1 MGVHNHKSNIETY
14 LDNVIM
20 ADGYQPKYN
29 RLTSTEER
37 CHTFDQWFSAK
48 KTKYENY
55 SPKTTNTSY
64 NRTQV
69 NHSYTSQPMAYINDE
84 DISMPEDSF
93 IVLEP
98 MDTPAASI
106 TSGISYQNATESEI
120 DSLEVQ
126 FSPCSTVSSEAGS
139 IQNPNRPRA
148 PKRATREPLP
158 EAHRPG
164 KRPAIPDSRLTETEL
179 IRKNRRR
186 ERNREAAARQRIKR
200 DNEKNKI
207 KDERDMYKDR
217 CEALEKEL
225 KELKDKFAAK
235 EFGAKYE
242 ANRELHCRNNP
253 KMKTKLI
260 ISDPKILSIKKGV
273 IGSEDRKRKLTMSPS
288 LADVADPFF
297 DLDLKKDLKEKIPN
311 IIQNSQ
317 SSLMSFL

>member
-1 MGVHNHKSNIETY
+1 MG
-14 LDNVIM
+14 
-20 ADGYQPKYN
+20 AGGYQPKYN

-48 KTKYENY
+48 KPKYENY
-55 SPKTTNTSY
+55 SQETTNTSY

-200 DNEKNKI
+200 DN
-207 KDERDMYKDR
+207 D
-217 CEALEKEL
+217 ALEL
-225 KELKDKFAAK
+225 LRVSKDKRCLRFLKKRLGAHIRAK
-235 EFGAKYE
+235 RK
-242 ANRELHCRNNP
+242 REE
-253 KMKTKLI
+253 M
-260 ISDPKILSIKKGV
+260 SGV
-273 IGSEDRKRKLTMSPS
+273 IQQQRKAAAAGKH
-288 LADVADPFF
+288 
-297 DLDLKKDLKEKIPN
+297 
-311 IIQNSQ
+311 
-317 SSLMSFL
+317 

>member
-1 MGVHNHKSNIETY
+1 MG
-14 LDNVIM
+14 
-20 ADGYQPKYN
+20 
-29 RLTSTEER
+29 
-37 CHTFDQWFSAK
+37 
-48 KTKYENY
+48 
-55 SPKTTNTSY
+55 
-64 NRTQV
+64 
-69 NHSYTSQPMAYINDE
+69 
-84 DISMPEDSF
+84 
-93 IVLEP
+93 
-98 MDTPAASI
+98 
-106 TSGISYQNATESEI
+106 
-120 DSLEVQ
+120 
-126 FSPCSTVSSEAGS
+126 
-139 IQNPNRPRA
+139 
-148 PKRATREPLP
+148 
-158 EAHRPG
+158 
-164 KRPAIPDSRLTETEL
+164 LTETEL

-207 KDERDMYKDR
+207 KEERDMYKDR

-225 KELKDKFAAK
+225 K

-273 IGSEDRKRKLTMSPS
+273 MGSEDRKRKLTMSPS

-317 SSLMSFL
+317 

>member
-1 MGVHNHKSNIETY
+1 MG
-14 LDNVIM
+14 
-20 ADGYQPKYN
+20 PKYN

-37 CHTFDQWFSAK
+37 CNTFDQWFSAK
-48 KTKYENY
+48 KPKYENY
-55 SPKTTNTSY
+55 SQETTNTSY
-64 NRTQV
+64 NRTEV
-69 NHSYTSQPMAYINDE
+69 NHSYTSQPMPYINDE
-84 DISMPEDSF
+84 EDSF

-98 MDTPAASI
+98 MDTPVASI

-207 KDERDMYKDR
+207 KDERDMYKNR

-225 KELKDKFAAK
+225 KELKDKFA
-235 EFGAKYE
+235 AKYE

-260 ISDPKILSIKKGV
+260 ISDPKILSIKKSV

-297 DLDLKKDLKEKIPN
+297 DLPVDLPVDLKKDLKEKNSN

>member
-1 MGVHNHKSNIETY
+1 MGR
-14 LDNVIM
+14 D
-20 ADGYQPKYN
+20 
-29 RLTSTEER
+29 
-37 CHTFDQWFSAK
+37 
-48 KTKYENY
+48 
-55 SPKTTNTSY
+55 
-64 NRTQV
+64 
-69 NHSYTSQPMAYINDE
+69 
-84 DISMPEDSF
+84 
-93 IVLEP
+93 
-98 MDTPAASI
+98 
-106 TSGISYQNATESEI
+106 
-120 DSLEVQ
+120 
-126 FSPCSTVSSEAGS
+126 
-139 IQNPNRPRA
+139 
-148 PKRATREPLP
+148 
-158 EAHRPG
+158 
-164 KRPAIPDSRLTETEL
+164 
-179 IRKNRRR
+179 
-186 ERNREAAARQRIKR
+186 RNREAAARQRIKR

-207 KDERDMYKDR
+207 KDERDTYKDR

-225 KELKDKFAAK
+225 KELRDKFAAK

>member
-1 MGVHNHKSNIETY
+1 MG
-14 LDNVIM
+14 

-48 KTKYENY
+48 KPKYENY
-55 SPKTTNTSY
+55 SAETTNTSY

-98 MDTPAASI
+98 TDTPAASI

-164 KRPAIPDSRLTETEL
+164 KRPAIPDSRLTE
-179 IRKNRRR
+179 N
-186 ERNREAAARQRIKR
+186 
-200 DNEKNKI
+200 
-207 KDERDMYKDR
+207 
-217 CEALEKEL
+217 EL